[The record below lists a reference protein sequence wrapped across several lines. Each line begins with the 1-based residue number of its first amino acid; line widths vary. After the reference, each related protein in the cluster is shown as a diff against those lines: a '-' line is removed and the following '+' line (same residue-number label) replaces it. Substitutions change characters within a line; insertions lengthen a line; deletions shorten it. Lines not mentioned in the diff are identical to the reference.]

1 MMEKIITEAD
11 LRFAILQLEGKQTKE
26 RILMKEQFLIT
37 VETLKPINL
46 IKSTLLEAAESED
59 LQDNFLNAV
68 LGLSAG
74 YLSKMIFQGRSGG
87 PVKKILGTA
96 LMFGIKNL
104 IAQNPEAIKKWG
116 GLFFTVVRNLLR
128 EKDNRNSSNSVS
140 GETEDA

>member
-1 MMEKIITEAD
+1 MQKIITEAD
-11 LRFAILQLEGKQTKE
+11 LRLAIVQLEGKQTQE

-59 LQDNFLNAV
+59 LQDNFLNAA

-74 YLSKMIFQGRSGG
+74 YVSKMMFQGKSGG
-87 PVKKILGTA
+87 PVRKILGTA

-104 IAQNPEAIKKWG
+104 IAQNPETVKKWG
-116 GLFFTVVRNLLR
+116 GLFFTLVRNLLR
-128 EKDNRNSSNSVS
+128 EKNTKNSAAAGS
-140 GETEDA
+140 GETAD

>member
-1 MMEKIITEAD
+1 MQKIITEAD
-11 LRFAILQLEGKQTKE
+11 LRLAIVQLEGKQIQE

-59 LQDNFLNAV
+59 LQDNFLNAT

-74 YLSKMIFQGRSGG
+74 YVSKMMFQGKSGG
-87 PVKKILGTA
+87 PVRKLLGTA

-104 IAQNPEAIKKWG
+104 IAQNPETVKKWG

-128 EKDNRNSSNSVS
+128 EKNTKNSAAAGS
-140 GETEDA
+140 GETAD

>member
-1 MMEKIITEAD
+1 MQKIITEAD
-11 LRFAILQLEGKQTKE
+11 LRLAILQLEGKQTQE

-59 LQDNFLNAV
+59 LQDNFLNAA

-74 YLSKMIFQGRSGG
+74 YVSKMMFQGKSGG
-87 PVKKILGTA
+87 PVRKILGTA

-104 IAQNPEAIKKWG
+104 IAQNPETVKKWG
-116 GLFFTVVRNLLR
+116 GLFFTLVRNLLR
-128 EKDNRNSSNSVS
+128 EKNTKNSAAAGS
-140 GETEDA
+140 GETAD

>member
-1 MMEKIITEAD
+1 MQKIITEAD
-11 LRFAILQLEGKQTKE
+11 LRLAIVQLEGKQIQE

-59 LQDNFLNAV
+59 LQDNFLNAT

-74 YLSKMIFQGRSGG
+74 YVSKMMFQGKSGG
-87 PVKKILGTA
+87 PVRKLLGTA

-104 IAQNPEAIKKWG
+104 IAQNPETVKKWG
-116 GLFFTVVRNLLR
+116 GLFFTLVRNLLR
-128 EKDNRNSSNSVS
+128 EKNTKNSAAAGS
-140 GETEDA
+140 GETAD

>member
-1 MMEKIITEAD
+1 MQKIITEAD
-11 LRFAILQLEGKQTKE
+11 LRLAIVQLEGKQIQE

-59 LQDNFLNAV
+59 LQDNFLNAT

-74 YLSKMIFQGRSGG
+74 YVSKMMFQGKSGG
-87 PVKKILGTA
+87 PVRKLLGTA

-104 IAQNPEAIKKWG
+104 IAQNPETVKKWG

-128 EKDNRNSSNSVS
+128 EKNTKNSAAAGS
-140 GETEDA
+140 G

>member
-11 LRFAILQLEGKQTKE
+11 LRFAILQLEGKQTQE

-59 LQDNFLNAV
+59 LQDNFLNAA

-74 YLSKMIFQGRSGG
+74 YLSKMMFQGKSGG

-96 LMFGIKNL
+96 LMFGVKSL

-116 GLFFTVVRNLLR
+116 GIFFAVVRNLLR
-128 EKDNRNSSNSVS
+128 EKDTRKSGNTIS
-140 GETEDA
+140 GETADQ

>member
-1 MMEKIITEAD
+1 MQKIITEAD
-11 LRFAILQLEGKQTKE
+11 LRLAILQLEGKQTQE

-59 LQDNFLNAV
+59 LQDNFLNAA

-74 YLSKMIFQGRSGG
+74 YVSKMMFQGKSGG
-87 PVKKILGTA
+87 PVRKILGTA

-104 IAQNPEAIKKWG
+104 IAQNPETVKKWG
-116 GLFFTVVRNLLR
+116 GLFFTLVRNLLR
-128 EKDNRNSSNSVS
+128 EKNTKNSAAAES
-140 GETEDA
+140 GETAD

>member
-59 LQDNFLNAV
+59 LQHNFLNAA

>member
-1 MMEKIITEAD
+1 MQKIITEAD
-11 LRFAILQLEGKQTKE
+11 LRFAILQLEGKQTQE
-26 RILMKEQFLIT
+26 RILMKKQFIIT

-59 LQDNFLNAV
+59 LQYNFLNAA

-74 YLSKMIFQGRSGG
+74 YVSKMMFQGKSGG
-87 PVKKILGTA
+87 PVRKILGTA

-104 IAQNPEAIKKWG
+104 IAQNPETVKKWG

-128 EKDNRNSSNSVS
+128 EKKTKNSAAAGS
-140 GETEDA
+140 GGTAD